1 MMTTKLFSF
10 LLSALFLSS
19 SLLAQ
24 RSTEPPEFQLQK
36 SELEAHLRFLASDEL
51 QGRRTGEMGNN
62 IAARYIAAQ
71 LEAYGLKPAPG
82 LKGYY
87 QPVSFQATTPPTQ
100 ASLLLNKA
108 EYKQGDGLL
117 ILLGNAQGIKTDAV
131 FANYGWAD
139 EKSGYDDYKG
149 LNVKGKIVFVL
160 PGTPEAQD
168 PMAVF
173 TSMSKKRKLAQEQ
186 GAVALIELYRL
197 QFPWSFFRSY
207 FNKENLSLADAPSES
222 SAGPEND
229 IVYGWLKEQ
238 KDDNIENLQK
248 GKKLKAELSSQGFSR
263 RPVPSQNVAGI
274 IKGSDPKLR
283 EEYLVLT
290 AHYDH
295 VGTGKNGGGAYTK
308 EDSIFNGSRDNAM
321 GVVALLSAAKALAEQ
336 PPRRSVLVLAVTGE
350 ELGLLG
356 SQYYAEHP
364 LIPLEKTIFNL
375 NTDGAGYN
383 DVSYVSA
390 IGFGRTHTDDM
401 IEAGANVFGLDVFPN
416 PAPEQGLFDRSDNV
430 SFAAK
435 GVPAICLSPGMTT
448 FDEEIGKYYHQVTDN
463 PETIDFDYLLKYS
476 QAFARIARLVADD
489 TDRPKWVEGDK
500 YEEAGKK
507 LYGE

>member
-1 MMTTKLFSF
+1 MTTKLFSF

-197 QFPWSFFRSY
+197 Q
-207 FNKENLSLADAPSES
+207 
-222 SAGPEND
+222 
-229 IVYGWLKEQ
+229 
-238 KDDNIENLQK
+238 
-248 GKKLKAELSSQGFSR
+248 
-263 RPVPSQNVAGI
+263 
-274 IKGSDPKLR
+274 
-283 EEYLVLT
+283 
-290 AHYDH
+290 
-295 VGTGKNGGGAYTK
+295 
-308 EDSIFNGSRDNAM
+308 
-321 GVVALLSAAKALAEQ
+321 
-336 PPRRSVLVLAVTGE
+336 
-350 ELGLLG
+350 
-356 SQYYAEHP
+356 
-364 LIPLEKTIFNL
+364 
-375 NTDGAGYN
+375 
-383 DVSYVSA
+383 
-390 IGFGRTHTDDM
+390 
-401 IEAGANVFGLDVFPN
+401 
-416 PAPEQGLFDRSDNV
+416 
-430 SFAAK
+430 
-435 GVPAICLSPGMTT
+435 
-448 FDEEIGKYYHQVTDN
+448 
-463 PETIDFDYLLKYS
+463 
-476 QAFARIARLVADD
+476 
-489 TDRPKWVEGDK
+489 
-500 YEEAGKK
+500 
-507 LYGE
+507 

>member
-1 MMTTKLFSF
+1 
-10 LLSALFLSS
+10 
-19 SLLAQ
+19 
-24 RSTEPPEFQLQK
+24 
-36 SELEAHLRFLASDEL
+36 
-51 QGRRTGEMGNN
+51 
-62 IAARYIAAQ
+62 
-71 LEAYGLKPAPG
+71 
-82 LKGYY
+82 
-87 QPVSFQATTPPTQ
+87 
-100 ASLLLNKA
+100 
-108 EYKQGDGLL
+108 
-117 ILLGNAQGIKTDAV
+117 
-131 FANYGWAD
+131 
-139 EKSGYDDYKG
+139 
-149 LNVKGKIVFVL
+149 
-160 PGTPEAQD
+160 
-168 PMAVF
+168 
-173 TSMSKKRKLAQEQ
+173 
-186 GAVALIELYRL
+186 
-197 QFPWSFFRSY
+197 
-207 FNKENLSLADAPSES
+207 
-222 SAGPEND
+222 
-229 IVYGWLKEQ
+229 
-238 KDDNIENLQK
+238 
-248 GKKLKAELSSQGFSR
+248 
-263 RPVPSQNVAGI
+263 
-274 IKGSDPKLR
+274 
-283 EEYLVLT
+283 
-290 AHYDH
+290 
-295 VGTGKNGGGAYTK
+295 
-308 EDSIFNGSRDNAM
+308 M